1 MAVYFD
7 TGLVMKLFVKEANSP
22 QVIALA
28 AALGEALIF
37 SDFQQAELITALH
50 CKVGRKEITAADASA
65 VEARIRS
72 EIKAGVLAW
81 HEPAWKRI
89 FTRTT
94 QLAQSHAAT
103 TLCRTLDA
111 MHVSIALASGA
122 QRIATLDQRQASLAT
137 LAGLTVVQP

>member
-7 TGLVMKLFVKEANSP
+7 TGLVMKLFVKEANSA

-28 AALGEALIF
+28 ASLGEPLVF
-37 SDFQQAELITALH
+37 SDFQQAEFITALH
-50 CKVGRKEITAADASA
+50 CKVGRKEITAVDASA
-65 VEARIRS
+65 VEVRIGA

-89 FTRTT
+89 FARTT
-94 QLAQSHAAT
+94 QLAQMHAAT

-111 MHVSIALASGA
+111 LHVAIALASGV
-122 QRIATLDQRQASLAT
+122 RCIATLDQRQASLAT
-137 LAGLTVVQP
+137 LAGLAVVTP

>member
-22 QVIALA
+22 QVIALV
-28 AALGEALIF
+28 AALGEPLIF

-81 HEPAWKRI
+81 HEPTWKRI
-89 FTRTT
+89 FTNTAK
-94 QLAQSHAAT
+94 LAQQHGVT

-111 MHVSIALASGA
+111 MHVSIALAFGA
-122 QRIATLDQRQASLAT
+122 KRIATLDKRQAT
-137 LAGLTVVQP
+137 LAKLAGLSVVQP

>member
-7 TGLVMKLFVKEANSP
+7 TGLLMKLFVAEANSP

-28 AALGEALIF
+28 ASLGEPLIF

-50 CKVGRKEITAADASA
+50 CKAGRKEITAADASA

-94 QLAQSHAAT
+94 QLAHSHGAS

-111 MHVSIALASGA
+111 IHVSLALACGA
-122 QRIATLDQRQASLAT
+122 KSLATLDQRQATLAK